1 MRLFVLS
8 LTLLASCESSPTD
21 SDKPPPE
28 ICDNLEDDDLDELAD
43 CADPD
48 CAALCGEVCTNGT
61 DDDLDGLIDCLD
73 DDCDG
78 LCPENCGDGRD
89 NDADGAI
96 DCDDRDLSLIHI

>member
-1 MRLFVLS
+1 MHTQQALCAATLRPVGVSVRCLWLVALVLGG
-8 LTLLASCESSPTD
+8 CESSDPKGD
-21 SDKPPPE
+21 APPAE

-78 LCPENCGDGRD
+78 LCPENCGDG
-89 NDADGAI
+89 
-96 DCDDRDLSLIHI
+96 